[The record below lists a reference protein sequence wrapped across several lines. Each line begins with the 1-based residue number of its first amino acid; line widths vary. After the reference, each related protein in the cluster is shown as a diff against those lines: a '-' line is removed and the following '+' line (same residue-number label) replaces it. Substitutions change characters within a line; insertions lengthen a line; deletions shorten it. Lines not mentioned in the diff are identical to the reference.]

1 MQSSDQREGLPTG
14 SSLGCLSS
22 VPIHCPS
29 LTHSIPP
36 TPRICLGARRS
47 SPRLGPPHPHLLLLH
62 SKPTWP
68 RPLRVPSPSHLPV
81 QSARISPPPGEL
93 RICLQGFHAGP
104 LAPGWRGQQRPGRC
118 SPRAG
123 PGGRPAPEGT
133 RARRLQLPASR
144 REKADPGGS
153 EHLVRVPRRPG
164 RKWDQLIHICLSRLE
179 YKRRDGR
186 INLFKNV
193 ISQNHLAWNRLSLL
207 LLLMA
212 TSASGHHRP
221 GETRRGP
228 SYPVDRVGLPGLQTQ
243 ARGSVTDT
251 PGAPTALT
259 GHWRLLC
266 RSALPGTESHVT
278 LDRQVKTWLPWPI
291 SACRPGSCCLVPALL
306 LELSW
311 LVLGVLQQPSRM

>member
-1 MQSSDQREGLPTG
+1 MAHVTPICFSCTPSPLGHGLSG
-14 SSLGCLSS
+14 S
-22 VPIHCPS
+22 
-29 LTHSIPP
+29 
-36 TPRICLGARRS
+36 
-47 SPRLGPPHPHLLLLH
+47 
-62 SKPTWP
+62 
-68 RPLRVPSPSHLPV
+68 PLRPTCQFSLP
-81 QSARISPPPGEL
+81 
-93 RICLQGFHAGP
+93 GFP
-104 LAPGWRGQQRPGRC
+104 L
-118 SPRAG
+118 PRASCGSACKASTPGPWLPAGVGSGGRAAARPEPG

-164 RKWDQLIHICLSRLE
+164 RKWNQLIHICLSRLE
-179 YKRRDGR
+179 YKRKDGR

-212 TSASGHHRP
+212 TSASGHHWP
-221 GETRRGP
+221 EETRRGP

-278 LDRQVKTWLPWPI
+278 LDRQVKTWLLWPI
-291 SACRPGSCCLVPALL
+291 SACRPVSCCLVPALL

-311 LVLGVLQQPSRM
+311 LVLGVLQQPPRM

>member
-1 MQSSDQREGLPTG
+1 MASRPLHTY
-14 SSLGCLSS
+14 
-22 VPIHCPS
+22 
-29 LTHSIPP
+29 
-36 TPRICLGARRS
+36 AW
-47 SPRLGPPHPHLLLLH
+47 GPAAPVPHLAHLTPICF
-62 SKPTWP
+62 SCT
-68 RPLRVPSPSHLPV
+68 PSPLGHGLSGSPLSPTCQFSLPGFP
-81 QSARISPPPGEL
+81 PPPGKL

-104 LAPGWRGQQRPGRC
+104 FAPAGPLAPGWRGQRRLAASYPE
-118 SPRAG
+118 PG

-133 RARRLQLPASR
+133 RAQRLQLQASR
-144 REKADPGGS
+144 WKKADPGGS

-212 TSASGHHRP
+212 MSASGHHRP
-221 GETRRGP
+221 GETRRDP

-251 PGAPTALT
+251 PGAPTALR
-259 GHWRLLC
+259 GHWQPLC

-278 LDRQVKTWLPWPI
+278 LDRQVKTWLLWPF
-291 SACRPGSCCLVPALL
+291 SACRPLSRCLVPALL

-311 LVLGVLQQPSRM
+311 LVLRVLQQPPRM